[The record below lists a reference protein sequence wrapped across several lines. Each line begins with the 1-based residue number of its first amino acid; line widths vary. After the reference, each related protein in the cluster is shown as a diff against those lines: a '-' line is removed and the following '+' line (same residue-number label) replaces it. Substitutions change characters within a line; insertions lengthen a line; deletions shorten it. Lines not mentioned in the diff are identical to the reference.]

1 MKQPIKL
8 VTGAI
13 LGAMAVVLIG
23 SVIATDMDIPSGNSG
38 ALTAESDPAFVA
50 ASNLFLQVEADTVAL
65 ATGVVLQAQIDE
77 LANTTWQDPVIDVD
91 LSTPPVSPTT
101 GDRYIVKA
109 TGTGAWATKDANI
122 AEYTGSNWTFTA
134 PVTGMGVNETDSGS
148 DYRYS
153 GSAWTQLL
161 GPSPAK
167 SLTIDETDGTPSITG
182 TTKIRFQPNW
192 LTKSGTVGT
201 IRPPLFSGSGT
212 TGTVTSAAGDAG
224 KYLKADGTWGT
235 ASSGVSLNGYD
246 ATISPSDIFGWYSG
260 GSIAS
265 SNNAAPVYWSSTD
278 ANGDYLGIGFTSS
291 DSLMQSRYAFA
302 VPKIPSYASGW
313 GAGTGMVVSVYT
325 SDTGTSSLMDF
336 RLTAPSGTQF
346 STNGLASSVA
356 NTLTH
361 FYIPTASLPGF
372 SNSTAT
378 ADWTIRF
385 DFKCKSSATSAVSR
399 VRFIYQ

>member
-50 ASNLFLQVEADTVAL
+50 ASNIFLQVEADAAAL

-77 LANTTWQDPVIDVD
+77 LANTTWQDAVIDVD
-91 LSTPPVSPTT
+91 LNTPPGGPIS
-101 GDRYIVKA
+101 GDRYVVA
-109 TGTGAWATKDANI
+109 TGGTGDWATKDKNI
-122 AEYTGSNWTFTA
+122 AQWNGSSWDFTA
-134 PVTGMGVNETDSGS
+134 PVTGMGVNETDSGN

-153 GSAWTQLL
+153 GTAWTLFS
-161 GPSPAK
+161 GPAPAK
-167 SLTIDETDGTPSITG
+167 SVSVQELDGSPSIAG
-182 TTKIRFQPNW
+182 ATKIVVPNGS
-192 LTKSGTVGT
+192 LTKSGTSATFSWVRTLTNDASVAAGT
-201 IRPPLFSGSGT
+201 IVGSGSTLGIGT
-212 TGTVTSAAGDAG
+212 LA
-224 KYLKADGTWGT
+224 
-235 ASSGVSLNGYD
+235 SGVSLSGYE
-246 ATISPSDIFGWYSG
+246 ATVRPSDVFGWYSG

-291 DSLMQSRYAFA
+291 DTLLQSRYAFA

-336 RLTAPSGTQF
+336 RLTSPNGTQF
-346 STNGLASSVA
+346 STNNLASSVA